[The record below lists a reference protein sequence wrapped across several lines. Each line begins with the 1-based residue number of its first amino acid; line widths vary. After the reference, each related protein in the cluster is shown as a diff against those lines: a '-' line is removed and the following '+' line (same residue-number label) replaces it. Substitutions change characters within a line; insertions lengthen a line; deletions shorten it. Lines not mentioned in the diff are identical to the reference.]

1 MEDCHVDELSDQES
15 RDRAADGP
23 HSLAEHVRERRLH
36 IRHAAWLVDG
46 DPPRGGRQPDR
57 EIRRYERVGNQP
69 DGQQRNEPHATPAEV
84 LVDDV
89 GHDEHHRPPKNAG
102 GEGERAGLA
111 EETPAEGRRAERRLE
126 REDLDA
132 YELRDNR
139 VGDEKA
145 GENDKEPSRAP
156 AEDAAHGRRFFNT
169 RTSSRRSRLS
179 GRRAGPEVVRRR
191 NSLACSRAAS
201 LSAVSR

>member
-1 MEDCHVDELSDQES
+1 MEDRHVDELSDQEG

-36 IRHAAWLVDG
+36 VRHAARLVDG

-57 EIRRYERVGNQP
+57 EIRRDERVGDQP
-69 DGQQRNEPHATPAEV
+69 DGQQRDEPHATPAEV

-89 GHDEHHRPPKNAG
+89 GHDEHDRPPQHAG

-132 YELRDNR
+132 YELRDDR

-145 GENDKEPSRAP
+145 REHDEEPRRAP
-156 AEDAAHGRRFFNT
+156 AEDAAHGRRFLST

-179 GRRAGPEVVRRR
+179 GRRAGPGVVSRRSSR
-191 NSLACSRAAS
+191 ACSRAAS